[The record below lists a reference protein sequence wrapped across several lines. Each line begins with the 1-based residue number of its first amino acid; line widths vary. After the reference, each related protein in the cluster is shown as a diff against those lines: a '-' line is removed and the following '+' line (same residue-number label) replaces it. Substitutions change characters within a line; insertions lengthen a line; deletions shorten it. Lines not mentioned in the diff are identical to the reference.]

1 MTDKVKPVLMSV
13 IKGIDPN
20 VLAADICSVQPMT
33 SDAIANLYKEA
44 KSREELKA
52 EGYEP
57 VSSLDLMWV
66 KKEESDAGQV

>member
-1 MTDKVKPVLMSV
+1 MNNEKPVLMPV

-20 VLAADICSVQPMT
+20 VLAADICSVQPMP

-44 KSREELKA
+44 KSTEELKA

-57 VSSLDLMWV
+57 VSPLGLMWI
-66 KKEESDAGQV
+66 KKDKSDEL

>member
-1 MTDKVKPVLMSV
+1 MPV

-20 VLAADICSVQPMT
+20 TLAADICSVQPMP

-44 KSREELKA
+44 KSTEELKA

-57 VSSLDLMWV
+57 VSSLGLLWV
-66 KKEESDAGQV
+66 KKEDGER

>member
-1 MTDKVKPVLMSV
+1 MNDPDKHSSVLMPV

-20 VLAADICSVQPMT
+20 ILATDICSVQPMP

-44 KSREELKA
+44 KSAEELKA

-57 VSSLDLMWV
+57 VSSLGLLWI
-66 KKEESDAGQV
+66 KKEDV

>member
-1 MTDKVKPVLMSV
+1 MPDKVKRVLMPV

-20 VLAADICSVQPMT
+20 VLAADICSVQPMP
-33 SDAIANLYKEA
+33 SDAIANFFKEA

-57 VSSLDLMWV
+57 VSSLGLMWV
-66 KKEESDAGQV
+66 KKEESDAG